1 MDPFFHDDDDIDSP
15 MPGSAFRPAA
25 MASHESSMN
34 LARSAQPIAG
44 KSQTSLGAP
53 QGWTFDEDDLPAP
66 SVEPFKG
73 SGNFNGLPQHAE
85 KQKPKKVKEPFRWPW
100 QKRVQLEGERKIA
113 LNDHPTNTAQAFC
126 TNYVSTSKYNAATF
140 VPKFLL
146 GASRALQL
154 PGLRSDV
161 AQSNLANT
169 PMSSSC
175 SPVRRLANAREL
187 THAAQPL
194 SSRYLACRLR
204 TGTRLSPPSLSCC
217 WPLPSRKRRRTS

>member
-154 PGLRSDV
+154 PGLTS
-161 AQSNLANT
+161 
-169 PMSSSC
+169 
-175 SPVRRLANAREL
+175 RRAI
-187 THAAQPL
+187 
-194 SSRYLACRLR
+194 
-204 TGTRLSPPSLSCC
+204 
-217 WPLPSRKRRRTS
+217 